1 MTNDVQQFQKFQL
14 AQLNIG
20 RMLAPL
26 DSPTMAEFMA
36 RLDDINALAE
46 SAPGFVWRLQD
57 EAGNATSLRPF
68 DDDWLIVNM
77 SVWESVEQLK
87 AFTYTTAHA
96 EVMRKRRNWFE
107 PHTEMYLVLWW
118 IPAGHIPSLQ
128 EAKERLAQ
136 LQKHGES
143 EHAFTFKKTFAAPR
157 AELNVS

>member
-1 MTNDVQQFQKFQL
+1 MKHL

-46 SAPGFVWRLQD
+46 STPGFVWRLQD
-57 EAGNATSLRPF
+57 DAGNATALRPF

-87 AFTYTTAHA
+87 AFTYNSAHA
-96 EVMRKRRNWFE
+96 DVMRKRRQWFE
-107 PHTEMYLVLWW
+107 PHTEMYFVMWW
-118 IPAGHIPSLQ
+118 ISAGHIPTVE
-128 EAKERLAQ
+128 EAKERLRF
-136 LQKHGES
+136 LQTNGES
-143 EHAFTFKKTFAAPR
+143 EYAFTFKKIFTVQAT
-157 AELNVS
+157 